1 MNYRHD
7 VAIYPGLTDLP
18 GASWLD
24 GLCISRVLGQR
35 LTADVA
41 DLLDVAVGV
50 YSADRR
56 SPRDFSG
63 SRTGQR
69 SIRVELSLR
78 NPDRWNAAHAA
89 ASLQEYLYW
98 LSGDDWSFCFRQRC
112 SQPSEAESQAPLFS
126 VRPESPTYVALFSG
140 GLDSLAGLA
149 CTAVRQP
156 LASHVLVSGYTNT
169 RLLAHQ
175 RRQLGRIRSEF
186 ERQRRSGSSSIWHV
200 AVGFGISQSIR
211 RIEEKSQRTRAF
223 VFSALGVAAAVQAEA
238 DTLHVYENGMGAL
251 NLPLNETQ
259 LGVDNYRGVHPR
271 SLMLLESLLALVLDN
286 PVCIEN
292 PYLFRT
298 KAEMCRALPAAG
310 LVDVIPETVSCDSF
324 PLRMSGQPAQCGHC
338 TSCVLRR
345 QALHAA
351 GLSVHDPGNAYW
363 RDVLNGESSLRP
375 AQRHDML
382 VMGDQVFKLGRYLDQ
397 DDPWSVLTESYP
409 ELDRTS
415 REFSIRNRVELT
427 HARSQFLRLLRT
439 YVSEC
444 QCFAPLAPR

>member
-7 VAIYPGLTDLP
+7 VAIYPGPTDLP

-24 GLCISRVLGQR
+24 GLSISRVLGQR

-69 SIRVELSLR
+69 PIRVELRLR
-78 NPDRWNAAHAA
+78 KPDRWNAAHAA
-89 ASLQEYLYW
+89 TSLQEYLYW
-98 LSGDDWSFCFRQRC
+98 LSGDDWSFRFRQRC
-112 SQPSEAESQAPLFS
+112 SQLPEAESQAPLFS
-126 VRPESPTYVALFSG
+126 VRPESPTSVALFSG

-156 LASHVLVSGYTNT
+156 VASHVLVSGYTNT

-186 ERQRRSGSSSIWHV
+186 ERQRRGGSSSIWHV

-211 RIEEKSQRTRAF
+211 CIEEKGQRTRAF
-223 VFSALGVAAAVQAEA
+223 VFSALGVAAAIQAA
-238 DTLHVYENGMGAL
+238 SDILHVYENGVGAL

-271 SLMLLESLLALVLDN
+271 SLMLLEALLPIVLDN
-286 PVCIEN
+286 PVRIEN

-298 KAEMCRALPAAG
+298 KAEMCRALPEAG
-310 LVDVIPETVSCDSF
+310 LVDVIRETVSCDSF
-324 PLRMSGQPAQCGHC
+324 PPRLPNGRTQCGYC
-338 TSCVLRR
+338 TSCILRR

-351 GLSVHDPGNAYW
+351 GLGVHDPGSAYR
-363 RDVLNGESSLRP
+363 RDVLSGEFSLRP
-375 AQRHDML
+375 AQRHGPL
-382 VMGDQVFKLGRYLDQ
+382 VMRDQVFKIGMCLDQ
-397 DDPWSVLTESYP
+397 HDPWTALTESYP

-415 REFSIRNRVELT
+415 REFSIRNCVELM
-427 HARSQFLRLLRT
+427 HARSQFLQLLRT

-444 QCFAPLAPR
+444 QCFKPLAPR

>member
-1 MNYRHD
+1 MNYRHKL
-7 VAIYPGLTDLP
+7 AIYPRRTDLP
-18 GASWLD
+18 DSSWLD
-24 GLCISRVLGQR
+24 VAGISQVLGER
-35 LTADVA
+35 VTTDVA

-50 YSADRR
+50 YSADRM

-69 SIRVELSLR
+69 SIVVELPLR
-78 NPDRWNAAHAA
+78 NPDRWNAAHVATC
-89 ASLQEYLYW
+89 LKEYLNW
-98 LSGDDWSFCFRQRC
+98 LSGDDWSFYFHQRF
-112 SQPSEAESQAPLFS
+112 SQVSEAALQAPLFS
-126 VRPESPTYVALFSG
+126 VRPEPPTHVALFSG

-149 CTAVRQP
+149 CTAVKEP
-156 LASHVLVSGYTNT
+156 LASHVLVSGYAST
-169 RLLAHQ
+169 RLVEQQ
-175 RRQLGRIRSEF
+175 RRQVRRIRSEF
-186 ERQRRSGSSSIWHV
+186 EKRRLGVGSSIWHV
-200 AVGFGISQSIR
+200 AVGFGINQPNG
-211 RIEEKSQRTRAF
+211 RIEEKGQRTRAF
-223 VFSALGVAAAVQAEA
+223 VFSALGVAAAVQADS
-238 DTLHVYENGMGAL
+238 DTLHIYENGVGAL

-271 SLMLLESLLALVLDN
+271 SLILLEGLLALVLDN
-286 PVCIEN
+286 PVSIEN

-351 GLSVHDPGNAYW
+351 GLSVRDPGNAYW

-375 AQRHDML
+375 AQRHGML

-397 DDPWSVLTESYP
+397 DDPWTVLTESYP

-427 HARSQFLRLLRT
+427 HARSQFLQLLQT

-444 QCFAPLAPR
+444 QCFKPLAPR

>member
-7 VAIYPGLTDLP
+7 VAIYPGPTDLP

-24 GLCISRVLGQR
+24 GLSISRVLGQR

-69 SIRVELSLR
+69 SIRVELRLR

-98 LSGDDWSFCFRQRC
+98 LSGDDWSFRFRQRC
-112 SQPSEAESQAPLFS
+112 SQLPEAESQAPLFS
-126 VRPESPTYVALFSG
+126 VRPESPTSVALFSG

-156 LASHVLVSGYTNT
+156 VASHVLVSGYTNT

-175 RRQLGRIRSEF
+175 RRQVRRIRSGF
-186 ERQRRSGSSSIWHV
+186 ERQRRGAGSSIWHV

-211 RIEEKSQRTRAF
+211 CIEEKGQRTRAF
-223 VFSALGVAAAVQAEA
+223 VFSALGVAAAIQAA
-238 DTLHVYENGMGAL
+238 SDILHVYENGVGAL

-271 SLMLLESLLALVLDN
+271 SLMLLEALLPIVLDN
-286 PVCIEN
+286 PVRIEN

-298 KAEMCRALPAAG
+298 KAEMCRALPEAG
-310 LVDVIPETVSCDSF
+310 LVDVIRETVSCDSF
-324 PLRMSGQPAQCGHC
+324 PPRLPNGRTQCGYC
-338 TSCVLRR
+338 TSCILRR

-351 GLSVHDPGNAYW
+351 GLGVHDPSSAY
-363 RDVLNGESSLRP
+363 RADILDGQAPLRP
-375 AQRHDML
+375 DQLHGML
-382 VMGDQVFKLGRYLDQ
+382 VMRDQVFKVGRSLDQ
-397 DDPWSVLTESYP
+397 DDPWSALTESYP
-409 ELDRTS
+409 ELARSSLEISSRSRIGPVDAS
-415 REFSIRNRVELT
+415 REL
-427 HARSQFLRLLRT
+427 LRLFQT
-439 YVSEC
+439 YVSEW
-444 QCFAPLAPR
+444 QCFTALARR